1 MAGSG
6 KVAINTREF
15 LAGAVLEFPP
25 DSKSMVAQR
34 FPSTIRRS
42 SRKEPPLVRPILI
55 PPGSVVSTLGDGW
68 FSETKYFLELT
79 EQAWHRKRLGQI
91 EDVGSAL
98 GTEQCDTFS
107 VSGHENRF
115 HDRTLFP

>member
-1 MAGSG
+1 MYGTCRSTARPIWSMCTSTTWMRSACWFG
-6 KVAINTREF
+6 KCT
-15 LAGAVLEFPP
+15 GG
-25 DSKSMVAQR
+25 
-34 FPSTIRRS
+34 PSTIRRS